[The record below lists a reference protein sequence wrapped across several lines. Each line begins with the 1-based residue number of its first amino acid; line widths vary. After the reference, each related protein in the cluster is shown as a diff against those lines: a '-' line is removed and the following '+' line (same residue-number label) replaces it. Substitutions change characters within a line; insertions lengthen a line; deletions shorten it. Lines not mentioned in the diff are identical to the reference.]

1 METADRNAA
10 KSGPFKTE
18 YNDYTALQLALVT
31 PNQSVG
37 TVKALFGRDVNHG
50 VTENSTGNNILHL
63 AAKYSTD
70 INVLEYVLKNARL
83 DIFAR
88 NNEGDTALT
97 LCQSVGNSEGVTII
111 NQCQDC
117 LDDSA
122 KKTDELM
129 AELVNEDEKNERIR
143 QRKKEKKQRSK
154 LQKLADAEN
163 CSIEELQEIWKE
175 REQKKIAAE
184 KEQERLAL
192 EAERAAEEAIQ
203 REKEERIAELQRQRD
218 EYEAEVRA

>member
-18 YNDYTALQLALVT
+18 YNDYNALQLAIVT
-31 PNQSVG
+31 PYQSVS
-37 TVKALFGRDVNHG
+37 TVKALFGRDIGHD

-63 AAKYSTD
+63 AAKYSTE
-70 INVLEYVLKNARL
+70 IEVLQYIVKNARL

-97 LCQSVGNSEGVTII
+97 LCQSVGNTRGVEII
-111 NQCQDC
+111 NECQDC

-129 AELVNEDEKNERIR
+129 AELINEED
-143 QRKKEKKQRSK
+143 
-154 LQKLADAEN
+154 
-163 CSIEELQEIWKE
+163 
-175 REQKKIAAE
+175 
-184 KEQERLAL
+184 
-192 EAERAAEEAIQ
+192 
-203 REKEERIAELQRQRD
+203 
-218 EYEAEVRA
+218 